1 MCSQREIPKMVCA
14 ERTLAPLAGRRLLAI
29 DPGVTYFGLAV
40 RVNRFQGVQPYGL
53 VERVPCRR
61 GFAAARRLAASLAN
75 PSASWDWSL
84 QRERFFGGR
93 TTRFDSLA
101 EALAHVLV
109 EQQLAA
115 AVVGMP
121 YNADGSW
128 SAECTAVGQQVTKLR
143 AAWASSGTGV
153 PVLMWDESF
162 STRIAVGS
170 PRRGARSSH
179 ALAACVIL
187 NEVVAALHPFESD
200 QDMLSELAHRT
211 T

>member
-1 MCSQREIPKMVCA
+1 MASAV
-14 ERTLAPLAGRRLLAI
+14 RTLAPLAGRRLLAV

-61 GFAAARRLAASLAN
+61 GFAAARRLAA
-75 PSASWDWSL
+75 SASWDWSL

-128 SAECTAVGQQVTKLR
+128 SAECTAVVQQMTKLR

>member
-1 MCSQREIPKMVCA
+1 MASAV
-14 ERTLAPLAGRRLLAI
+14 RTLAPLAGRRLLAV

-61 GFAAARRLAASLAN
+61 GFAAARRLAA
-75 PSASWDWSL
+75 SASWDWSL

-128 SAECTAVGQQVTKLR
+128 SAECIAVVQQVTKLR

>member
-1 MCSQREIPKMVCA
+1 MASAV
-14 ERTLAPLAGRRLLAI
+14 RTLAPLAGRRLLAV

-61 GFAAARRLAASLAN
+61 GFAAARRLAA
-75 PSASWDWSL
+75 SASWDWSL

-128 SAECTAVGQQVTKLR
+128 SAECTAVVQQVTKLR